1 MNTLAVSLFFSA
13 GLPLLM
19 PFAALALALTYCID
33 KVTVRHHPGPPV
45 SMTSHTR
52 PPFHPVPGPPMTR
65 RSLCHAESC

>member
-33 KVTVRHHPGPPV
+33 KVTSATTQQHQ
-45 SMTSHTR
+45 S
-52 PPFHPVPGPPMTR
+52 
-65 RSLCHAESC
+65 A